1 MGIKRKTQ
9 SVKVLLSE
17 FELNSSAI
25 PVTELIKR
33 FYLQI
38 NKTTIYRILD
48 KLEDDRVLHSFLDK
62 NGIKCYAKSN
72 YCTCDNHLDDHPHFQ
87 CIKCGRVDCLL
98 IDLPIP
104 KIKNREITISQTL
117 IQGKCDLCSV

>member
-87 CIKCGRVDCLL
+87 CISCGRVDCLL